1 MNRFAG
7 DSASQRR
14 FHHNPPFPFA
24 AWLIKCM
31 LTSKGDDDSIRT
43 EQNCSPAETANKGS
57 IETRTNINIGA
68 KGRALRRD
76 LLSRYERN
84 GQGDIVLDIAARRV
98 EDLYN
103 DFDKSAPYVRRDL
116 DQDFADYL
124 IECARELGRV
134 PFTIRFTLTN
144 PPDDPGSSRVRRSLN
159 TYFLYLAET
168 EIQKILQMFRRSA
181 ILFAIGLGILFA
193 ALSLNRFLGPE
204 RSVTA
209 NVFAEGLTIAAWVS
223 LWEALAIFLIE
234 WFPHR
239 KNVVLYRRMAH
250 ARLVFRS
257 KTELELKSNEE
268 SIKNGSHPAR
278 QPTDYQ

>member
-1 MNRFAG
+1 V
-7 DSASQRR
+7 
-14 FHHNPPFPFA
+14 
-24 AWLIKCM
+24 
-31 LTSKGDDDSIRT
+31 T
-43 EQNCSPAETANKGS
+43 EA
-57 IETRTNINIGA
+57 RV
-68 KGRALRRD
+68 LRRD
-76 LLSRYERN
+76 VISRYERN
-84 GQGDIVLDIAARRV
+84 EQGDLILDVAAGRV

-103 DFDKSAPYVRRDL
+103 DFDKSAPYIRRDL
-116 DQDFADYL
+116 DQDLADYL

-134 PFTIRFTLTN
+134 PFTIRFTLTDL
-144 PPDDPGSSRVRRSLN
+144 PDEPRYSRVRSSLN

-193 ALSLNRFLGPE
+193 AVSLNRLLGPE

-223 LWEALAIFLIE
+223 LWEALAIFLVE

-239 KNVVLYRRMAH
+239 KTVALYRRLAR

-257 KTELELKSNEE
+257 RTEKGQE
-268 SIKNGSHPAR
+268 
-278 QPTDYQ
+278 

>member
-1 MNRFAG
+1 MDRY
-7 DSASQRR
+7 DRDRR
-14 FHHNPPFPFA
+14 GGV
-24 AWLIKCM
+24 I
-31 LTSKGDDDSIRT
+31 
-43 EQNCSPAETANKGS
+43 
-57 IETRTNINIGA
+57 
-68 KGRALRRD
+68 
-76 LLSRYERN
+76 
-84 GQGDIVLDIAARRV
+84 LDVAARRV

-103 DFDKSAPYVRRDL
+103 DFDKSAPYIRRDL

-134 PFTIRFTLTN
+134 PFKIRFTLDD
-144 PPDDPGSSRVRRSLN
+144 PPDEPRSSRVRRSLN

-193 ALSLNRFLGPE
+193 ALSLNRLLGPE

-250 ARLVFRS
+250 AELVIRS
-257 KTELELKSNEE
+257 KTGLATNS
-268 SIKNGSHPAR
+268 
-278 QPTDYQ
+278 T